1 MSKGL
6 DQSLRATIRQIFIE
20 VGSIKAVV
28 RETGCSRNT
37 VRKLLRAEGLTA
49 ISAPSHA
56 MAEKAK
62 DRAVSELDFKFL
74 ERLFELGK
82 GSGENA
88 DFEQHIKTLVLELAG
103 ELEVKAKTDIL
114 RLESAIFQFII
125 YRRFYFLSL
134 QVGDKRYDGPFSR
147 SHERQANAVMRWVEA
162 SNKAFDQFN
171 KLIRELEVKSGKRL
185 PYWGGQ
191 SLVLAQ
197 TSVQIKNGD
206 RAVHSARY

>member
-6 DQSLRATIRQIFIE
+6 DQSLRAAIRQVFIE

-49 ISAPSHA
+49 ISAPAHA

-62 DRAVSELDFKFL
+62 DRPVSELDFKFL

-88 DFEQHIKTLVLELAG
+88 DFEKHIKTLVLELAG
-103 ELEVKAKTDIL
+103 IVQGAG
-114 RLESAIFQFII
+114 
-125 YRRFYFLSL
+125 RFPLCGL
-134 QVGDKRYDGPFSR
+134 Q
-147 SHERQANAVMRWVEA
+147 
-162 SNKAFDQFN
+162 
-171 KLIRELEVKSGKRL
+171 
-185 PYWGGQ
+185 
-191 SLVLAQ
+191 
-197 TSVQIKNGD
+197 
-206 RAVHSARY
+206 